1 MKRLLFLLFLTLS
14 LGAQPVFDES
24 YERFLLPVYLPTT
37 PGPFGAE
44 FHSLL
49 TLRNRSTTDSYR
61 VYGIEAWCGANI
73 VCPEP
78 DPNEPVEIV
87 PYGQGSLHDDGPV
100 LIPNGRPSRFAYV
113 PMAEAD
119 RVAMNLRAFDSS
131 RSNTN
136 YGTQIPT
143 PRRRDFTRGR
153 VVLPDVPMGTPFR
166 KTLRIY
172 SDRET
177 AVMISFEGPEI
188 IGSPTILPPPAA
200 FVTLRAGE
208 NVFDPAYA
216 EFADFPLHGTNV
228 SVVVEALECI
238 CSPPIPTPPI
248 WAFITVTNNETQ
260 HITTIAPN

>member
-1 MKRLLFLLFLTLS
+1 VKRLLPLLFLTLS
-14 LGAQPVFDES
+14 LSAQPAFDDT
-24 YERFLLPVYLPTT
+24 YERFLLPVYLPTVT
-37 PGPFGAE
+37 GPFGSE
-44 FHSLL
+44 FHSQL
-49 TLRNRSTTDSYR
+49 TLRNRSTTDTYH

-73 VCPEP
+73 LCPEP
-78 DPNEPVEIV
+78 DPNVPVEIV
-87 PYGQGSLHDDGPV
+87 PYGQGSPYDDGPV
-100 LIPNGRPSRFAYV
+100 LIPNGMPGRFMYV
-113 PMAEAD
+113 PQAEAEL
-119 RVAMNLRAFDSS
+119 VAMTLRAFDSS

-136 YGTQIPT
+136 YGTQLPT
-143 PRRRDFTRGR
+143 PRTRDFTRGR
-153 VVLPDVPMGTPFR
+153 VVLPDVPMGSAFR

-172 SDRET
+172 STRET

-188 IGSPTILPPPAA
+188 IGSPPIGPPPPAFA
-200 FVTLRAGE
+200 NLRPGL